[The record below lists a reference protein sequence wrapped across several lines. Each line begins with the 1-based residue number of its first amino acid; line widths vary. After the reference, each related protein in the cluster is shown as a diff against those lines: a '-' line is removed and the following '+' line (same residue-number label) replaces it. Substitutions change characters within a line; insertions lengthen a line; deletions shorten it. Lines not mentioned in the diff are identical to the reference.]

1 MNKRD
6 LKQWEIVFKGL
17 GSANRLRILQLLRS
31 RGLMSVTELSEE
43 LGISFKNTSRNL
55 RILANLDLVDAKGK
69 HDRVFY
75 TVSPRLEGEVRKVLT
90 TSIL

>member
-1 MNKRD
+1 MNKKD

-17 GSANRLRILQLLRS
+17 GNSNRLRILQLLKS
-31 RGLMSVTELSEE
+31 KGTMSVTELSEE
-43 LGISFKNTSRNL
+43 LDISFKNTSRNL

-75 TVSPRLEGEVRKVLT
+75 EVSPRLEGEVQKVLT
-90 TSIL
+90 TSIF